1 MTDYPRESAA
11 SGTSGVTGTP
21 DKPESSPDSLVRHAT
36 DSHVSTLTLNRPE
49 TLNAITPDQRE
60 RLIQLFS
67 EASADPAVR
76 AVVLTGTGRGFCAG
90 ADLRGG
96 ASAGE
101 RVAGDVARTLRLGAQ
116 RLIAAVMDCE
126 KPVIAAVNGT
136 AAGLGAH
143 LALACDLVLAA
154 ESARFIEV
162 FVRRGL
168 VPDGGGAY
176 LLPRLV
182 GPQRAKELMFFGD
195 ALTAPDAERLGLVN
209 RVVPDGELEKTARD
223 WAIRLANGPTRA
235 LALTKHLVNAS
246 LDTDR
251 ATAFAAEAAAQ
262 EINMTTADAREG
274 VASFVERRAARFGG
288 R

>member
-1 MTDYPRESAA
+1 MEENWVLHTVE
-11 SGTSGVTGTP
+11 G
-21 DKPESSPDSLVRHAT
+21 
-36 DSHVSTLTLNRPE
+36 HVSRIVLNRPE
-49 TLNAITPDQRE
+49 ALNALTPGQRE
-60 RLIQLFS
+60 RVIGLLGD
-67 EASADPAVR
+67 ASADPDVR
-76 AVVLTGTGRGFCAG
+76 AVVITGTGRGFCSG
-90 ADLRGG
+90 ADLRG
-96 ASAGE
+96 AATAGE
-101 RVAGDVARTLRLGAQ
+101 RVAGDVARTIRLGAQ
-116 RLIAAVMDCE
+116 RLTGAVLDCE

-195 ALTAPDAERLGLVN
+195 AVSAVDAERLGLVN
-209 RVVPDGELEKTARD
+209 RVVPDEELDKTSRA
-223 WAIRLANGPTRA
+223 WAERLATGPTRA
-235 LALTKHLVNAS
+235 LTLTKQLVNAS

-262 EINMTTADAREG
+262 EINMTAEDAREG
-274 VASFVERRAARFGG
+274 VTAFVERRSPEFRG

>member
-1 MTDYPRESAA
+1 MNMPDSPRESEI
-11 SGTSGVTGTP
+11 SV
-21 DKPESSPDSLVRHAT
+21 ESLIRHTT
-36 DSHVSTLTLNRPE
+36 DNQVCRITLNRPE
-49 TLNAITPDQRE
+49 ALNALTPDQRE
-60 RLIQLFS
+60 RIIRLLD
-67 EASADPAVR
+67 EASADPDVR
-76 AVVLTGTGRGFCAG
+76 AVVITGTGRGFCAG
-90 ADLRGG
+90 ADLRGTATTG
-96 ASAGE
+96 Q
-101 RVAGDVARTLRLGAQ
+101 RTAGDVARTLRTGAQ
-116 RLIAAVMDCE
+116 RLIAAVLDCE

-195 ALTAPDAERLGLVN
+195 ALTATDAEHLGLVN
-209 RVVPDGELEKTARD
+209 RVVPDAELDRTARE
-223 WAIRLANGPTRA
+223 WAARLADGPTRA
-235 LALTKHLVNAS
+235 LALTKQLVNAC

-262 EINMTTADAREG
+262 EINMTTADAQEG
-274 VASFVERRAARFGG
+274 VRSFVERRSPEYRG

>member
-1 MTDYPRESAA
+1 MNMPDSPRESEI
-11 SGTSGVTGTP
+11 SV
-21 DKPESSPDSLVRHAT
+21 ESLIRHTT
-36 DSHVSTLTLNRPE
+36 DNQVCRITLNRPE
-49 TLNAITPDQRE
+49 TLNALTPDQRE
-60 RLIQLFS
+60 RIIRLLD
-67 EASADPAVR
+67 EASADPDVR
-76 AVVLTGTGRGFCAG
+76 AVVITGTGRGFCAG
-90 ADLRGG
+90 ADLRG
-96 ASAGE
+96 SATTGQ
-101 RVAGDVARTLRLGAQ
+101 RTAGDVARTLRTGAQ
-116 RLIAAVMDCE
+116 RLIAAVLDCE

-195 ALTAPDAERLGLVN
+195 ALTATDAERLGLVN
-209 RVVPDGELEKTARD
+209 RVVPDAELDKTARE
-223 WAIRLANGPTRA
+223 WAARLAAGPTRA
-235 LALTKHLVNAS
+235 LALTKQLVNAS

-262 EINMTTADAREG
+262 EINMTTADAQEG
-274 VASFVERRAARFGG
+274 VRSFVERRNPEYGG

>member
-1 MTDYPRESAA
+1 MSE
-11 SGTSGVTGTP
+11 
-21 DKPESSPDSLVRHAT
+21 VRHIV
-36 DSHVSTLTLNRPE
+36 DGQVSYITLNRPE
-49 TLNAITPDQRE
+49 VLNALTPGQRDLVVE
-60 RLIQLFS
+60 LLDR
-67 EASADPAVR
+67 ASADPDVR

-90 ADLRGG
+90 ADLRG
-96 ASAGE
+96 ASGAGE

-116 RLIAAVMDCE
+116 SLIAAVLDCE

-143 LALACDLVLAA
+143 LAFACDLVLAA
-154 ESARFIEV
+154 ESAKFVEV

-176 LLPRLV
+176 LLPRLI
-182 GPQRAKELMFFGD
+182 GPRRAKELMFFGE
-195 ALTAPDAERLGLVN
+195 ALTAREAERLGLVN
-209 RVVPDGELEKTARD
+209 RVLEDEELTKTARE
-223 WAIRLANGPTRA
+223 WAERLAAGPTRA
-235 LALTKHLVNAS
+235 LALTKQLVNAS

-262 EINMTTADAREG
+262 EINMTTQDAQEG
-274 VASFVERRAARFGG
+274 VASFVERRSPEYRG

>member
-1 MTDYPRESAA
+1 MT
-11 SGTSGVTGTP
+11 
-21 DKPESSPDSLVRHAT
+21 SSPEESVTPEKSADAVESLVLHAT
-36 DSHVSTLTLNRPE
+36 DNQVSWITLNRPE

-76 AVVLTGTGRGFCAG
+76 AVVLTATGKGFCTG

-96 ASAGE
+96 GQPKGGE
-101 RVAGDVARTLRLGAQ
+101 RIAGDVARVIRLGAQ
-116 RLIAAVMDCE
+116 RLISAVLDCE

-154 ESARFIEV
+154 EQARFIEV
-162 FVRRGL
+162 FVRRAL

-176 LLPRLV
+176 LLPRLI

-195 ALTAPDAERLGLVN
+195 ALTAPEAERLGLVN
-209 RVVPDGELEKTARD
+209 RVVPPEDLHKTARE
-223 WAIRLANGPTRA
+223 WAERLATGPTRT
-235 LALTKHLVNAS
+235 LALTKQLINAS
-246 LDTDR
+246 LDSDR
-251 ATAFAAEAAAQ
+251 ATAFAAEATAQ
-262 EINMTTADAREG
+262 EINMGTADAREG
-274 VASFVERRAARFGG
+274 VASFVERRSPRYDGN
-288 R
+288 